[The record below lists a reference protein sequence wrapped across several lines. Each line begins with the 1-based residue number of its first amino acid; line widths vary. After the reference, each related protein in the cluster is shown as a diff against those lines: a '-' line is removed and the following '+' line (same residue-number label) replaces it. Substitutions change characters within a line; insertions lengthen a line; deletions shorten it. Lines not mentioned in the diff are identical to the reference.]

1 MYRSVIL
8 WALLSSSVVAHDM
21 TPTYPKWKMAF
32 IPTAKMTSLQIFNK
46 RNDIEWYEIKV
57 FDKEWNALPFFTRH
71 KILNVKYLSRV
82 KFDLYMSN
90 GYAEYAKYVC
100 STSKLRGKNSF
111 EPIVESRI
119 CSKFK

>member
-8 WALLSSSVVAHDM
+8 LALLCSSVVAHDM

-32 IPTAKMTSLQIFNK
+32 IPTAKMTSIQIFNK

-111 EPIVESRI
+111 EPTVESRI